1 MIKNFLVLVVFIILA
16 SCSTQKVAP
25 TTSGKNPE
33 PVVTEV
39 EKPEIIVKESFV
51 LKADEKYTKLYEIK
65 PAANCVVNLPE
76 FKIELEKLNW
86 PKIKITGIE
95 VYSKIAQA
103 PSKILRTY
111 YKKAFWGTSPVYAY
125 TYLNH
130 HEIYFNRRYWNRTMP
145 SLVNTSVHELT
156 HAVGY
161 AHGKH
166 DPIPW
171 DVGKLAERLAG
182 KCIGN
187 I

>member
-1 MIKNFLVLVVFIILA
+1 MIKNFLVLLFFIFMVG
-16 SCSTQKVAP
+16 CSTKKVA
-25 TTSGKNPE
+25 TSGSVKDPE
-33 PVVTEV
+33 VVDV
-39 EKPEIIVKESFV
+39 EIQGK
-51 LKADEKYTKLYEIK
+51 KAFILRDGEKYEKLSLIL
-65 PAANCVVNLPE
+65 PVANCVVALPE
-76 FKIELEKLNW
+76 FKVEVEKMAW
-86 PKIKITGIE
+86 DKINVTGIE
-95 VYSKIAQA
+95 VYSKIKKA

-111 YKKAFWGTSPVYAY
+111 YKKAFWGTNPVYAY

-130 HEIYFNRRYWNRTMP
+130 HEIYINRRYWNRKMP

-171 DVGKLAERLAG
+171 DVGKIAERLAS
-182 KCIGN
+182 KCIGS